1 MKYINH
7 KFLYIFLFILILIGV
22 GVLGWLGYQAYS
34 KYNNDKKLSRHIK
47 GVSTLSN
54 LISSIVEERRLSS
67 EYLAT
72 GKRLTLNKLH
82 RKRLD
87 VDQFFIELKDSG
99 LLSPK
104 STKTIADIQSELKS
118 IRSKVDTVS
127 YDYMGILF
135 DEFEDRVIS
144 SINTLFKEF
153 SSHLKD
159 EKIVPTIKFLTKSE
173 TLYSKIDLERDF
185 VLYKIITAY
194 KMGNDELKN
203 WDNLISIENLP
214 SFDKLG
220 DDTLVKKIDKVLEP
234 EIFAEEIQPAR
245 QKILYGIN
253 DGKYAIDEKGWLST
267 IQKHI
272 KRIES
277 ANSLVLDRNKKL
289 ILTKIDEDK
298 STVIKFGIAILFFL
312 FLILVMIVVFYNM
325 GKESKLLDKTIRD
338 IELELS
344 PQKKRELQ
352 RIVEKRDLPAIY
364 RFLAQTIKE
373 ANQAKDLFL
382 ANMSHEIRTPLNG
395 IVGFT
400 QLLKNTPLTPDQE
413 EFISVIETSSENL
426 LNIVN
431 DILDLSKINADKVE
445 LEEISF
451 NPIEKFEDAV
461 ESYGAK
467 AAQKG
472 IEFGVYVDPSIPK
485 TVKGDPTKISQVL
498 VNLVSNAIK
507 FTGSGGEVDVII
519 EKRHKS
525 EVSADIYFAVKD
537 TGIGIT
543 PEQQE
548 KIFEAFAQADAG
560 TSRKYGGTGLGLAI
574 SSKLV
579 ERMGGKLEIDSQEG
593 VGSTFYFTL
602 TLPKGE
608 DQVKQLPDAKG
619 VKTAMVVPDK
629 ENIRNPEEYL
639 KRYVEYIGADFEYLT
654 PEELFSKRDKNNLPR
669 LLYIDYFDFIEK
681 GGIDK
686 FLDLETRIVLIISSE
701 RKGAIEPIKDRIN
714 KVIYKPIN
722 FSKTLRSIESLNEG
736 IPKRKQK
743 KEEEKFDSLNILV
756 AEDNPINQKLIDTTL
771 KQFGANVTLAS
782 NGKEALEARMKS
794 SDYDMIFMDIQMPEM
809 NGLEAT
815 QEILKYEKEN
825 NLKHIPIIA
834 LTANALAGDRE
845 KYMKAGMDNYIS
857 KPIDLNKLKE
867 LIKTYHTHS
876 KSGSTQ
882 LPKQEVAKEDNVF
895 DRVNKLKESLEA
907 KTKKPQEPKVEQ
919 EPKKVEPQTPKVEPQ
934 EPKVKNVLLYIGSP
948 ILAKMYEKVLIK
960 EGLNVKIVKSE
971 LDLIGELDV
980 GNYYAALLSS
990 DLVDS
995 EECLLTE
1002 AMKDAGVKPF
1012 IISKSNDKAI
1022 SPCADMINANNFAED
1037 VKSKLG

>member
-7 KFLYIFLFILILIGV
+7 KILYTVLFVLILLGM
-22 GVLGWLGYQAYS
+22 GVLGWYGYQSYS
-34 KYNNDKKLSRHIK
+34 KYNEDKRISKHIEWVK
-47 GVSTLSN
+47 KFSD
-54 LISSIVEERRLSS
+54 LIFNAIEERRLSS

-72 GKRLTLNKLH
+72 GKRLIFNQLH

-87 VDQFFIELKDSG
+87 VDQLLIELKDSK
-99 LLSPK
+99 LVPPK
-104 STKTIADIQSELKS
+104 KIVDIQKELKS

-135 DEFEDRVIS
+135 DEFEDKVIAQIN
-144 SINTLFKEF
+144 SIFKDF
-153 SSHLKD
+153 ALKLTD
-159 EKIVPTIKFLTKSE
+159 KEIAPSIKFLVESE
-173 TLYSKIDLERDF
+173 ILYSNIDLERDF
-185 VLYKIITAY
+185 ILYKIITSY

-220 DDTLVKKIDKVLEP
+220 DDALVKKIDKVLEP

-245 QKILYGIN
+245 EGILYGIN
-253 DGKYAIDEKGWLST
+253 SGEYDISKNNWLS
-267 IQKHI
+267 IMQKHLV
-272 KRIES
+272 RLDS
-277 ANSLVLDRNKKL
+277 ANSLILDRDKVL
-289 ILTKIDEDK
+289 ILSRIEQDK

-325 GKESKLLDKTIRD
+325 GKESKLLDKTIKD

-344 PQKKRELQ
+344 PQQKRELQ
-352 RIVEKRDLPAIY
+352 KIVERRDLPAIY

-451 NPIEKFEDAV
+451 NPIEKFEDAI

-467 AAQKG
+467 AAQKD

-507 FTGSGGEVDVII
+507 FTNPGGEVDVII
-519 EKRHKS
+519 ENRG
-525 EVSADIYFAVKD
+525 EDEFNVDIYFAVKD
-537 TGIGIT
+537 TGIGIS
-543 PEQQE
+543 PDKQE

-579 ERMGGKLEIDSQEG
+579 ERMGGKLEIDSKEG
-593 VGSTFYFTL
+593 FGSTFYFTL

-608 DQVKQLPDAKG
+608 DQVKKLPDAKG

-629 ENIRNPEEYL
+629 KRLRNPEEYL
-639 KRYVEYIGADFEYLT
+639 KSYIDYLGANFEYLT
-654 PEELFSKRDKNNLPR
+654 PEELFIKRDKNELPR
-669 LLYIDYFDFIEK
+669 ILFIDYFDFIDR
-681 GGIDK
+681 GGIDT

-701 RKGAIEPIKDRIN
+701 RKDVIEPIKDKIS

-722 FSKTLRSIESLNEG
+722 FSKTTRSIESIEEN

-794 SDYDMIFMDIQMPEM
+794 NNYDMIFMDIQMPEM

-845 KYMKAGMDNYIS
+845 KYMNAGMDNYIS
-857 KPIDLNKLKE
+857 KPIDISRLKE
-867 LIKTYHTHS
+867 LIKKYYS
-876 KSGSTQ
+876 KTESEPSSSTNPPQ
-882 LPKQEVAKEDNVF
+882 KADESIDTTIIEEEPQTPEVK
-895 DRVNKLKESLEA
+895 
-907 KTKKPQEPKVEQ
+907 Q
-919 EPKKVEPQTPKVEPQ
+919 EPKKVEPQEQKA
-934 EPKVKNVLLYIGSP
+934 KNVLLYIGSL
-948 ILAKMYEKVLIK
+948 ILAKMYGKVLVK
-960 EGLNVKIVKSE
+960 EGLNVKIVKTEEELVTE
-971 LDLIGELDV
+971 LDK
-980 GNYYAALLSS
+980 GNYDTALLSS
-990 DLVDS
+990 DMLDD
-995 EECLLTE
+995 ECLLTE
-1002 AMKDAGVKPF
+1002 AMKEAGVKPF
-1012 IISKSNDKAI
+1012 IIIKGNTSSN
-1022 SPCADMINANNFAED
+1022 PCADVINANSFAEEI
-1037 VKSKLG
+1037 KRKLKLA